1 MRLGH
6 KRAPTSAQ
14 REVRITN
21 KLGLHA
27 RPAAQFVKC
36 VRSFR
41 SEIWLVKEGK
51 RFSAS
56 SLIDVLRA
64 NLDCGATATLEA
76 HGSDAEEAVDRL
88 EDLLAKFDEH
98 EDGAANVFPV
108 TRKEKKQ

>member
-14 REVRITN
+14 REVHITN

-27 RPAAQFVKC
+27 RPAAQFVKR

-51 RFSAS
+51 RYSAS

-64 NLDCGATATLEA
+64 NLDCGAKAVLEA
-76 HGSDAEEAVDRL
+76 HGVDADEAL
-88 EDLLAKFDEH
+88 EALQKLIAELH
-98 EDGAANVFPV
+98 E
-108 TRKEKKQ
+108 KETD